1 MFYKN
6 DVVPTQSSTDNQ
18 QAALQNASS
27 PNDHKVQAPSDN
39 SNEEQSE
46 LEHFQI
52 VIGDDYGDPFLT
64 STLEALPLTFCLGIK
79 YPLWVLFPKKTLIF
93 KNKF

>member
-6 DVVPTQSSTDNQ
+6 DVVPTQPSTDNQ

-39 SNEEQSE
+39 SNKEQSE
-46 LEHFQI
+46 LEPFQI

-64 STLEALPLTFCLGIK
+64 STLEALSAHFLSGNQISTVSSIS
-79 YPLWVLFPKKTLIF
+79 
-93 KNKF
+93 

>member
-39 SNEEQSE
+39 SNKEQSE
-46 LEHFQI
+46 LEPFQI

-64 STLEALPLTFCLGIK
+64 STLEALSAHFLPGNQISTVSSIS
-79 YPLWVLFPKKTLIF
+79 
-93 KNKF
+93 